1 MRDDVSV
8 VPVPA
13 KQAMSE
19 EAYFEML
26 EKSIDKYEYWN
37 GVAVAMSG
45 AQPNHV
51 AIEANILGELFQ
63 QLRGRDCRPLG
74 CNQAVKLSGSKG
86 YVFPDVTV
94 VCGKPE
100 YMIRQGI
107 GCLLNP
113 AVVVEVLS
121 PSTASRDELDKL
133 LAYTSIR
140 TIREYVIVSS
150 DRRAVKIYSRP
161 VADEVWR
168 ARIFEEPAD
177 MVILESCGCQLTL
190 AEIYCGVSFK
200 EN

>member
-100 YMIRQGI
+100 HMIRQGI

-121 PSTASRDELDKL
+121 ASTASRDELDKL

-150 DRRAVKIYSRP
+150 DSRAVKIYSRP

-177 MVILESCGCQLTL
+177 MVILESCGCQLSV
-190 AEIYCGVSFK
+190 AEIYSGVSFK
-200 EN
+200 ET

>member
-1 MRDDVSV
+1 MRDDVKV

-45 AQPNHV
+45 VQPNHV

-100 YMIRQGI
+100 HMIRQGI

-121 PSTASRDELDKL
+121 PSTAS
-133 LAYTSIR
+133 ATNWTSFWPIR
-140 TIREYVIVSS
+140 VSGPYAS
-150 DRRAVKIYSRP
+150 MSSFP
-161 VADEVWR
+161 VTV
-168 ARIFEEPAD
+168 ARSKSIPARLP
-177 MVILESCGCQLTL
+177 MKSGERGYL
-190 AEIYCGVSFK
+190 K
-200 EN
+200 NPPPW